1 MKKNISNKKKIIFV
15 SATRADY
22 GKLKSLMGAI
32 KESSKF
38 DYKIFITGMHNLKK
52 YGNTYQEI
60 LKDKFK
66 KFSRFNNQKINDPMD
81 IVLSNTIR
89 GFHNYVL
96 KTKPDLVIIHGDR
109 VEPLACAIVCS
120 LNNILIGHIEGG
132 EISGTVDE
140 MLRHSI
146 SKLSH
151 FHFVSNKDA
160 KKRLLQ
166 MGELQK
172 NIFVIGSPDLDI
184 IKSNFLPDID
194 EVKKRYDIKFSNYGI
209 LLHHPVTT
217 DIKNIELQSKNI
229 CKAILKSKKNFII
242 IYPNND
248 LGSNIILKNYLKYLK
263 GEKFK
268 ILPSLRF
275 EYFVT
280 LMKNSSLIIGNSSAG
295 VREAPVLGVNSIN
308 LGSRQHKRSKFK
320 NIINLEFNQN
330 LITKNIISSFKRK
343 NFLQSFCE
351 FGHGDTAKRFVQIIS
366 KPNFFNLKT
375 QKHFKDLNINF
386 TLYRH

>member
-1 MKKNISNKKKIIFV
+1 
-15 SATRADY
+15 
-22 GKLKSLMGAI
+22 MGAI